1 MEVQPAGGRGGGL
14 RLGRRKAAVKLR
26 VTTNL
31 IVLLGR
37 SSPKRGCEKRVWG
50 CMCPPAFCVLGN
62 GAREIHPAQLR
73 DASAAALARTA
84 CSLVEG
90 KRPRNLPASH

>member
-14 RLGRRKAAVKLR
+14 RLGRRKAAVKLH

-50 CMCPPAFCVLGN
+50 CMCPPCF
-62 GAREIHPAQLR
+62 LR
-73 DASAAALARTA
+73 A
-84 CSLVEG
+84 G
-90 KRPRNLPASH
+90 KWSKRDSSSTTERCLSSSSCENSVQSC